1 MVSLKVYLI
10 KELSNYSMDS
20 EKSTI
25 DVGVDVFM
33 NESFISNLVETNE
46 AEEEDEEEQ
55 EAEGEVAL

>member
-46 AEEEDEEEQ
+46 AEEEDEEE
-55 EAEGEVAL
+55 

>member
-20 EKSTI
+20 EKLTI

-33 NESFISNLVETNE
+33 NESFISNLVETNV
-46 AEEEDEEEQ
+46 AEEDEEE
-55 EAEGEVAL
+55 